1 MGFPSCTSC
10 FDGEAMR
17 RTGFCPKVL
26 AEKWKNWIPGA
37 FFATFFIFATIG
49 FIQNQH
55 TLQSFIYSVGYRLG
69 RKQGVSGRKSDI
81 TPPIKVIE
89 KPSEEKETRVILL
102 AYPR

>member
-1 MGFPSCTSC
+1 
-10 FDGEAMR
+10 MR
-17 RTGFCPKVL
+17 RTGLCPKVL
-26 AEKWKNWIPGA
+26 VEKWKNWIPGA

-55 TLQSFIYSVGYRLG
+55 TLQSFIYSVGYRQG
-69 RKQGVSGRKSDI
+69 RNSDI